1 MLIVAE
7 FNRVPSIVFSL
18 YRVGWSFSR
27 WVGRRVWRVLTE
39 NHKLICC
46 QLLNSK
52 SFAFYVEVH
61 VLKVAA
67 YVLRQFSVGQSLYTL
82 WSLVKRYIVKG
93 ASAARLLRSFLPI
106 LM

>member
-1 MLIVAE
+1 
-7 FNRVPSIVFSL
+7 
-18 YRVGWSFSR
+18 
-27 WVGRRVWRVLTE
+27 
-39 NHKLICC
+39 
-46 QLLNSK
+46 
-52 SFAFYVEVH
+52 
-61 VLKVAA
+61 LKVAA